1 MRRLLPVATH
11 RVTAVSAL
19 VLVGLAAGLSGCGRG
34 EAAVAHAATVGASAP
49 AAAAAA
55 ATSAKPA
62 AAPAY
67 ERAFYT
73 IMATRRPS
81 VPAMTALGK
90 ALFFDP
96 ALSASGKQSCAS
108 CHSPTHAYG
117 PPNDLSVQLGGADM
131 RKTGVRAAPSLRY
144 IQNVPAFTEHFYEN
158 DGNDSED
165 QGPTGGYTW
174 DGRVSS
180 THDQA
185 RIPLLSAHE
194 MANGTQAAVV
204 AKLRNG
210 RHAQAFRQVF
220 GNDILDNE
228 DTAFRAALMVLE
240 VFQQTPS
247 EFYPYDSKYDAF
259 LRKQVKLSPQEMRGL
274 QVFAD
279 PAKGNCASCHVSAIK
294 QDGAFPAFTD
304 FGHIAVGVPRNR
316 TLAANADPKFFDLG
330 LCGPDRT
337 DLRDRAGYCG
347 RFRTPSLR
355 NVAQRKTFFHNGAI
369 HSLEDAVRFYAQ
381 RDTQPQKWYPR
392 KADGTVDKF
401 DDLPAQYRANVN
413 MERPFGGKPGD
424 KPVLSEADVRDI
436 VAFLKTLTDGYRP
449 VRATQSGAQSAS
461 RVAQR

>member
-11 RVTAVSAL
+11 RVIAVSAL
-19 VLVGLAAGLSGCGRG
+19 VLVGLAAGLSGYGRG

-49 AAAAAA
+49 AAADAA

-67 ERAFYT
+67 EKAFYT
-73 IMATRRPS
+73 MMATRRPS

-274 QVFAD
+274 QAFAD

-337 DLRDRAGYCG
+337 DLRDRADYCG

-355 NVAQRKTFFHNGAI
+355 NVALRKTFFHNGAI

-381 RDTQPQKWYPR
+381 RDTQPQRWYPR

-449 VRATQSGAQSAS
+449 VRATQAGAQSAS

>member
-1 MRRLLPVATH
+1 MRHRLLPVAAV
-11 RVTAVSAL
+11 RVVAVS
-19 VLVGLAAGLSGCGRG
+19 VLAPAGLAACGRG
-34 EAAVAHAATVGASAP
+34 EPLEAQAAAPEP

-55 ATSAKPA
+55 KSQAA

-67 ERAFYT
+67 EKAFYA
-73 IMATRRPS
+73 MLMTRRPA
-81 VPAMTALGK
+81 VPAMAALGK
-90 ALFFDP
+90 ALFLDP
-96 ALSASGKQSCAS
+96 ALSASGKLACAS

-117 PPNDLSVQLGGADM
+117 PSNDLSVQVGGPGMD
-131 RKTGVRAAPSLRY
+131 KTGVRAAPSLRY
-144 IQNVPAFTEHFYEN
+144 LQKMPPFTEHFYDN

-194 MANGTQAAVV
+194 MANGTPASVV
-204 AKLRNG
+204 AKLRTVHGG

-220 GNDILDNE
+220 GADILDNE
-228 DTAFRAALMVLE
+228 DTAFRAALMALE

-259 LRKQVKLSPQEMRGL
+259 LRKQVKLSAQEMRGL
-274 QVFAD
+274 QAFAD

-304 FGHIAVGVPRNR
+304 FGHIAVGIPRNR
-316 TLAANADPKFFDLG
+316 ALAGNADPKFFDLG

-337 DLRDRAGYCG
+337 DLKDRAEYCG

-355 NVAQRKTFFHNGAI
+355 NVALRKTFFHNGAI

-401 DDLPAQYRANVN
+401 DDLPPQYRANVN
-413 MERPFGGKPGD
+413 MEPPFGGKPGD

-436 VAFLKTLTDGYRP
+436 VAFLNTLTDGYRP
-449 VRATQSGAQSAS
+449 ARAASSGAKNGN

>member
-1 MRRLLPVATH
+1 MRRLLPAATV
-11 RVTAVSAL
+11 RVIAVSAL
-19 VLVGLAAGLSGCGRG
+19 AFVGLAAGLSGCGRG
-34 EAAVAHAATVGASAP
+34 EVAVAHAATAPVVAASAASAP
-49 AAAAAA
+49 AVKAP
-55 ATSAKPA
+55 AT
-62 AAPAY
+62 PAY
-67 ERAFYT
+67 EKAFYT
-73 IMATRRPS
+73 MMAARRPS

-96 ALSASGKQSCAS
+96 AMSASGKQACAS

-117 PPNDLSVQLGGADM
+117 PPNDLSVQLGGTGM
-131 RKTGVRAAPSLRY
+131 NKTGVRAAPSLRY
-144 IQNVPAFTEHFYEN
+144 LQNVPPFSEHFYES

-185 RIPLLSAHE
+185 RIPLLSGHE
-194 MANGTQAAVV
+194 MANGTPAGVV
-204 AKLRNG
+204 AKLRSG
-210 RHAQAFRQVF
+210 RHAQTFRQVF

-240 VFQQTPS
+240 VFQETPS

-274 QVFAD
+274 QAFND

-337 DLRDRAGYCG
+337 DLKDRADYCG

-355 NVAQRKTFFHNGAI
+355 NVALRKTFFHNGAI

-401 DDLPAQYRANVN
+401 DDLPPQYRANVN
-413 MERPFGGKPGD
+413 MEPPFGGKPGD
-424 KPVLSEADVRDI
+424 KPVLSEGDVRDI

-449 VRATQSGAQSAS
+449 VRTTQSGAQGGS

>member
-1 MRRLLPVATH
+1 MRRLLPAETV
-11 RVTAVSAL
+11 RVIAVSAL
-19 VLVGLAAGLSGCGRG
+19 VLGLAACGRG
-34 EAAVAHAATVGASAP
+34 EPATAHAAPPPV
-49 AAAAAA
+49 
-55 ATSAKPA
+55 AKPA
-62 AAPAY
+62 AASVPAASAAPAY
-67 ERAFYT
+67 EKAFYT
-73 IMATRRPS
+73 MMATRRPS
-81 VPAMTALGK
+81 VPAMAALGK

-96 ALSASGKQSCAS
+96 AMSASGTLACAS

-117 PPNDLSVQLGGADM
+117 PPNDLSVQLGGEAM
-131 RKTGVRAAPSLRY
+131 NKTGVRAAPSLRY
-144 IQNVPAFTEHFYEN
+144 LQNVPPFSEHFFEN

-194 MANGTQAAVV
+194 MANGTPANVV
-204 AKLRNG
+204 AKLRSG
-210 RHAQAFRQVF
+210 RHAQTFRQVF
-220 GNDILDNE
+220 GSDILDKE
-228 DTAFRAALMVLE
+228 DTAFRAALMALE
-240 VFQQTPS
+240 VFQETPS
-247 EFYPYDSKYDAF
+247 EFYPYNSKYDAF
-259 LRKQVKLSPQEMRGL
+259 LRKEVQLSPQEMRGL

-279 PAKGNCASCHVSAIK
+279 PAKGNCALCHVSAIK

-316 TLAANADPKFFDLG
+316 ALAGNADPAFFDMG

-337 DLRDRAGYCG
+337 DLKDHADYCG

-355 NVAQRKTFFHNGAI
+355 NVALRKTFFHNGAV

-401 DDLPAQYRANVN
+401 DDLPPQYRTNIN
-413 MERPFGGKPGD
+413 MEPPFGGKPGD

-449 VRATQSGAQSAS
+449 T
-461 RVAQR
+461 RVAKR

>member
-1 MRRLLPVATH
+1 MPRLLPLSTVRAI
-11 RVTAVSAL
+11 AASAL
-19 VLVGLAAGLSGCGRG
+19 ALGLAACGRG
-34 EAAVAHAATVGASAP
+34 EPAVAHAAAPAGASAP
-49 AAAAAA
+49 AAK
-55 ATSAKPA
+55 SV
-62 AAPAY
+62 PAY
-67 ERAFYT
+67 EKAFYT
-73 IMATRRPS
+73 MMATRRPS
-81 VPAMTALGK
+81 VPAMAALGK

-96 ALSASGKQSCAS
+96 AMSASGKLSCAS
-108 CHSPTHAYG
+108 CHSPAHAYG
-117 PPNDLSVQLGGADM
+117 PPNDLSVQLGGPGMD
-131 RKTGVRAAPSLRY
+131 KTGVRAAPSLRY
-144 IQNVPAFTEHFYEN
+144 LQSVPPFSEHFFEN

-180 THDQA
+180 THEQA

-194 MANGTQAAVV
+194 MANGTPASVV

-210 RHAQAFRQVF
+210 SHALAFRQVF

-228 DTAFRAALMVLE
+228 DTAFRAALMALE

-259 LRKQVKLSPQEMRGL
+259 LRRQVKLSPQEMRGL
-274 QVFAD
+274 RAFSD

-316 TLAANADPKFFDLG
+316 KLEANADPAFFDLG

-337 DLRDRAGYCG
+337 DLKDHAEYCG

-355 NVAQRKTFFHNGAI
+355 NVALRKTFFHNGAI

-401 DDLPAQYRANVN
+401 DDLPPRYHANVN
-413 MERPFGGKPGD
+413 MEPPFGGKPGD
-424 KPVLSEADVRDI
+424 RPALSEADVRDI

-449 VRATQSGAQSAS
+449 PH
-461 RVAQR
+461 VARR

>member
-1 MRRLLPVATH
+1 MRRLLPVASF
-11 RVTAVSAL
+11 RVIAVSAFAL
-19 VLVGLAAGLSGCGRG
+19 AGLAACGRG
-34 EAAVAHAATVGASAP
+34 EPSSAQAAMAASVPSASAP
-49 AAAAAA
+49 VVKPMVA
-55 ATSAKPA
+55 SGPA
-62 AAPAY
+62 APSY
-67 ERAFYT
+67 EKAFYT
-73 IMATRRPS
+73 MMATRRPS

-96 ALSASGKQSCAS
+96 ALSASGRQACAS

-131 RKTGVRAAPSLRY
+131 HKTGVRAAPSLRY
-144 IQNVPAFTEHFYEN
+144 IQNVPPFSEHFFEN

-194 MANGTQAAVV
+194 MANGTPAAVV

-210 RHAQAFRQVF
+210 RHAQTFRQVF
-220 GNDILDNE
+220 GDDILDNE
-228 DTAFRAALMVLE
+228 DTAFRAALMALE

-304 FGHIAVGVPRNR
+304 FGHIAVGVPRNLA
-316 TLAANADPKFFDLG
+316 LAANADPAFFDLG

-337 DLRDRAGYCG
+337 DLKDRTDYCG

-355 NVAQRKTFFHNGAI
+355 NVALRKTFFHNGAI

-413 MERPFGGKPGD
+413 MEPPFGGKPGD

-449 VRATQSGAQSAS
+449 VQAPKPAAQAARASQM
-461 RVAQR
+461 AQR

>member
-19 VLVGLAAGLSGCGRG
+19 VLVGLAAGLGGCGRG

-67 ERAFYT
+67 EKAFYT

-210 RHAQAFRQVF
+210 RHAQVFRQVF

-337 DLRDRAGYCG
+337 DLKDRTDYCG

-355 NVAQRKTFFHNGAI
+355 NVALRKTFFHNGAI

-449 VRATQSGAQSAS
+449 VRATQAGAQSAS

>member
-1 MRRLLPVATH
+1 
-11 RVTAVSAL
+11 
-19 VLVGLAAGLSGCGRG
+19 
-34 EAAVAHAATVGASAP
+34 
-49 AAAAAA
+49 
-55 ATSAKPA
+55 
-62 AAPAY
+62 
-67 ERAFYT
+67 
-73 IMATRRPS
+73 

-96 ALSASGKQSCAS
+96 ALSASGKLACAS

-117 PPNDLSVQLGGADM
+117 PSNDLSVQLGGEGM
-131 RKTGVRAAPSLRY
+131 NKTGVRAAPSLRY
-144 IQNVPAFTEHFYEN
+144 LQNVPPFTERFFEN

-194 MANGTQAAVV
+194 MANGTPANVV
-204 AKLRNG
+204 TKLRNG
-210 RHAQAFRQVF
+210 NHAQTFRQVF

-228 DTAFRAALMVLE
+228 DTAFRAALMALE

-274 QVFAD
+274 QLFAN

-294 QDGAFPAFTD
+294 QDGGFPAFTD

-316 TLAANADPKFFDLG
+316 TLAGNADPAFFDMG

-337 DLRDRAGYCG
+337 DLKDRTEYCG

-355 NVAQRKTFFHNGAI
+355 NVALRKTFFHNGAI

-401 DDLPAQYRANVN
+401 DDLPPQYRANVN
-413 MERPFGGKPGD
+413 MEPPFGGKPGD

-449 VRATQSGAQSAS
+449 PRI
-461 RVAQR
+461 AQR

>member
-1 MRRLLPVATH
+1 MRCLLPVATF
-11 RVTAVSAL
+11 RVIAVSAL
-19 VLVGLAAGLSGCGRG
+19 ALAGLAACERG
-34 EAAVAHAATVGASAP
+34 EPSSAQAAAASVPSAP
-49 AAAAAA
+49 ASA
-55 ATSAKPA
+55 AKPVA
-62 AAPAY
+62 AFAPSAPAY
-67 ERAFYT
+67 EKAFYT
-73 IMATRRPS
+73 MMATRRPS

-117 PPNDLSVQLGGADM
+117 PPNDLSVQLGGTDM
-131 RKTGVRAAPSLRY
+131 HKTGVRAAPSLRY
-144 IQNVPAFTEHFYEN
+144 IQNVPPFSEHFYEN

-194 MANGTQAAVV
+194 MANGTPDAVV

-210 RHAQAFRQVF
+210 RHAQTFRQVF
-220 GNDILDNE
+220 GDDILDNE
-228 DTAFRAALMVLE
+228 DTAFRAALMALE
-240 VFQQTPS
+240 VVQQTPS

-316 TLAANADPKFFDLG
+316 TLAANADPAFFDLG

-337 DLRDRAGYCG
+337 DLKDRADYCG

-355 NVAQRKTFFHNGAI
+355 NVALRKTFFHNGAI
-369 HSLEDAVRFYAQ
+369 HTLEDAVRFYAQ

-413 MERPFGGKPGD
+413 MEPPFGGKPGD

-449 VRATQSGAQSAS
+449 VQEKPAGQAARASQM
-461 RVAQR
+461 AQR

>member
-1 MRRLLPVATH
+1 MRRLLPAATV
-11 RVTAVSAL
+11 RVIASSAL
-19 VLVGLAAGLSGCGRG
+19 ALGLAAGLSACGRG
-34 EAAVAHAATVGASAP
+34 EASTAQAAPAPAPVSAP
-49 AAAAAA
+49 A
-55 ATSAKPA
+55 AKPA

-67 ERAFYT
+67 EKAFYT
-73 IMATRRPS
+73 MMATRRPS
-81 VPAMTALGK
+81 VPAMSALGK

-96 ALSASGKQSCAS
+96 ALSASGKLACAS

-117 PPNDLSVQLGGADM
+117 PPNDLSVQLGGTGM
-131 RKTGVRAAPSLRY
+131 NKTGVRAAPSLRY
-144 IQNVPAFTEHFYEN
+144 LQNVPPFSEHFFEN

-185 RIPLLSAHE
+185 RIPLLSGHE
-194 MANGTQAAVV
+194 MANGTVASVV
-204 AKLRNG
+204 AKLRTG
-210 RHAQAFRQVF
+210 RHAQTFRQVF

-274 QVFAD
+274 QAFAD

-316 TLAANADPKFFDLG
+316 TLAGNADPAFFDLG

-337 DLRDRAGYCG
+337 DLKDRADYCG

-355 NVAQRKTFFHNGAI
+355 NVALRKTFFHNGAI

-392 KADGTVDKF
+392 KADGTVEKF
-401 DDLPAQYRANVN
+401 DDLPPQYRGNVN
-413 MERPFGGKPGD
+413 MEPPFGGKPGD

-436 VAFLKTLTDGYRP
+436 VVFLKTLTDGYRP
-449 VRATQSGAQSAS
+449 ARTAQSGAQGTS

>member
-1 MRRLLPVATH
+1 MPRLLPLSTVRAI
-11 RVTAVSAL
+11 AASAL
-19 VLVGLAAGLSGCGRG
+19 ALGLAACGRG
-34 EAAVAHAATVGASAP
+34 EPALAHAAAPAGASAP
-49 AAAAAA
+49 AAK
-55 ATSAKPA
+55 S
-62 AAPAY
+62 APAY
-67 ERAFYT
+67 EKAFYT
-73 IMATRRPS
+73 MMATRRPS
-81 VPAMTALGK
+81 VPAMAALGK

-96 ALSASGKQSCAS
+96 AMSASGKLSCAS
-108 CHSPTHAYG
+108 CHSPAHAYG
-117 PPNDLSVQLGGADM
+117 PPNDLSVQLGGPGMD
-131 RKTGVRAAPSLRY
+131 KTGVRAAPSLRY
-144 IQNVPAFTEHFYEN
+144 LQNVPPFSEHFFEN

-194 MANGTQAAVV
+194 MANGTPASVV

-210 RHAQAFRQVF
+210 SHGPAFRQVF
-220 GNDILDNE
+220 GNDILDDE
-228 DTAFRAALMVLE
+228 DTAFRAALMALE

-259 LRKQVKLSPQEMRGL
+259 LRRQVKLSPQEMRGL
-274 QVFAD
+274 QAFSD

-316 TLAANADPKFFDLG
+316 KLEANADPAFFDLG

-337 DLRDRAGYCG
+337 DLKDHADYCG

-355 NVAQRKTFFHNGAI
+355 NVALRKTFFHNGAI

-401 DDLPAQYRANVN
+401 DDLPPQYHANVN
-413 MERPFGGKPGD
+413 MEPPFGGKPGD

-449 VRATQSGAQSAS
+449 PH
-461 RVAQR
+461 VARR

>member
-1 MRRLLPVATH
+1 MRRHLSIATLC
-11 RVTAVSAL
+11 VIAVSAFA
-19 VLVGLAAGLSGCGRG
+19 LAGVIASGRA
-34 EAAVAHAATVGASAP
+34 EPSTARAATPPVVEPATASVP
-49 AAAAAA
+49 
-55 ATSAKPA
+55 

-67 ERAFYT
+67 EKAFYT
-73 IMATRRPS
+73 MIGKRRPS
-81 VPAMTALGK
+81 VQAMAALGK

-117 PPNDLSVQLGGADM
+117 PSNDLSVQLGGPEM
-131 RKTGVRAAPSLRY
+131 NRTGVRAAPSLRY
-144 IQNVPAFTEHFYEN
+144 LQNVPPFSEHFFEN

-174 DGRVSS
+174 DGRASS

-194 MANGTQAAVV
+194 MANGTPAAVV
-204 AKLRNG
+204 AKLRTVHGG
-210 RHAQAFRQVF
+210 RYAQTFRLVF
-220 GNDILDNE
+220 GKDILDTE
-228 DTAFRAALMVLE
+228 ETAFRAALMVLE

-259 LRKQVKLSPQEMRGL
+259 LRREVKLSSQEMRGL
-274 QVFAD
+274 QVFTD
-279 PAKGNCASCHVSAIK
+279 PAKGNCASCHVSAIT

-316 TLAANADPKFFDLG
+316 TLAANANPAFYDLG

-337 DLRDRAGYCG
+337 DFKGRADYCG

-355 NVAQRKTFFHNGAI
+355 NVALRKTFFHNGAI
-369 HSLEDAVRFYAQ
+369 HSLEDAVRFYAE

-401 DDLPAQYRANVN
+401 DDLPPQYRTNVN
-413 MERPFGGKPGD
+413 MEPPFGGKPGD
-424 KPVLSEADVRDI
+424 KPVLTESDVRDI

-449 VRATQSGAQSAS
+449 TH
-461 RVAQR
+461 VAQR

>member
-1 MRRLLPVATH
+1 
-11 RVTAVSAL
+11 
-19 VLVGLAAGLSGCGRG
+19 
-34 EAAVAHAATVGASAP
+34 
-49 AAAAAA
+49 
-55 ATSAKPA
+55 
-62 AAPAY
+62 
-67 ERAFYT
+67 
-73 IMATRRPS
+73 MATRRPS

-144 IQNVPAFTEHFYEN
+144 VQNVPAFTEHFYEN

-204 AKLRNG
+204 AKVRNG
-210 RHAQAFRQVF
+210 RHAQVFRQVF

-337 DLRDRAGYCG
+337 DLKDRADYCG

-355 NVAQRKTFFHNGAI
+355 NVALRKTFFHNGAI

-381 RDTQPQKWYPR
+381 RDTLAKLSSDAFR
-392 KADGTVDKF
+392 KQFSEVELTSIDKIVY
-401 DDLPAQYRANVN
+401 LSQYQAQALFTMRVS
-413 MERPFGGKPGD
+413 PVSGGPMHGQVQGIAQLLFQRGQIMVCSY
-424 KPVLSEADVRDI
+424 VLRTGGS
-436 VAFLKTLTDGYRP
+436 Y
-449 VRATQSGAQSAS
+449 
-461 RVAQR
+461 

>member
-1 MRRLLPVATH
+1 MPRLLPVSA
-11 RVTAVSAL
+11 VCLMTASAL
-19 VLVGLAAGLSGCGRG
+19 VFGMVACGRV
-34 EAAVAHAATVGASAP
+34 EPATAQAAPVPASVSAPVAKVAAASAP
-49 AAAAAA
+49 AAA
-55 ATSAKPA
+55 PA
-62 AAPAY
+62 F
-67 ERAFYT
+67 EKAFYT
-73 IMATRRPS
+73 MMATRRPS

-96 ALSASGKQSCAS
+96 ALSASGKLACAS

-117 PPNDLSVQLGGADM
+117 PSNNLSVQLGGPEM
-131 RKTGVRAAPSLRY
+131 NKTGVRAAPSLRY
-144 IQNVPAFTEHFYEN
+144 LQNVPPFTEHFYES

-194 MANGTQAAVV
+194 MANGTPAKVV
-204 AKLRNG
+204 AKLREG
-210 RHAQAFRQVF
+210 RHAQTFRQVF

-228 DTAFRAALMVLE
+228 DTAFRTALMALE

-259 LRKQVKLSPQEMRGL
+259 LRKQVRLSAQEMRGL
-274 QVFAD
+274 QLFAD

-316 TLAANADPKFFDLG
+316 SLAANADPAFFDLG

-337 DLRDRAGYCG
+337 DLTDHAEYCG

-355 NVAQRKTFFHNGAI
+355 NVALRKTFFHNGTI

-392 KADGTVDKF
+392 KADGSVDKF
-401 DDLPAQYRANVN
+401 DDLPPQYRSNVN
-413 MERPFGGKPGD
+413 MEPPFGGKPGD
-424 KPVLSEADVRDI
+424 KPVLTEADVRDI

-449 VRATQSGAQSAS
+449 T